1 MKSEVK
7 PCTSNS
13 SQHNRGHPGGLTHDS
28 IQRNV
33 CAWPAQV
40 ETAVIQSFDKAL
52 TEEDWQ
58 AFHREKE
65 AEKEAALRAEEEQLA
80 SEQAAAAAAA
90 AEAERLAA
98 EIRRKEE
105 LAKVGCAERDHDHLL
120 YASSVHHCERVCW
133 FRCHALHVYD
143 ETPFSPG

>member
-1 MKSEVK
+1 M
-7 PCTSNS
+7 
-13 SQHNRGHPGGLTHDS
+13 
-28 IQRNV
+28 
-33 CAWPAQV
+33 
-40 ETAVIQSFDKAL
+40 IQSFDKAL

-80 SEQAAAAAAA
+80 AEQAAAAAAA

-105 LAKVGCAERDHDHLL
+105 LAKVCNENQEKLQR
-120 YASSVHHCERVCW
+120 
-133 FRCHALHVYD
+133 
-143 ETPFSPG
+143 P